1 MVYEIEELIKKMIES
16 YTDFQKNKNF
26 ISVNKDNE
34 ILEKEYKKIKNGKFT
49 LMIAGEAKSGKSTFI
64 NAFLGKEIL
73 PTDVKQCTS
82 SIIKIKYGENLSLI
96 LKYMNES
103 KIITDFETIK
113 RKLKEKASVNEEYRS
128 LPVFLMNEFI
138 LRNQNSINEKMIEKF
153 IKSVEKENIYG
164 YSYKEYSQKIR
175 NYIQDKKKWNNIVTE
190 IEISYPFENDILKN
204 VVIIDSPGVN
214 AEGRLGDITNRI
226 IKDVDAIIFVKAISG
241 QALEKSS
248 FMEFI
253 KENSNGKDK
262 ESIFLLLTR
271 SVDVKKEELE
281 VLKEEAIKMYGN
293 RIDPRQIKYLDSKV
307 QLFINEIKEMSPN
320 EIEEHLEK
328 LEKEKLYFDFMTP
341 PLRMK
346 ELNNEY
352 IEYLKGKSNFDNIYK
367 DIIKFIYENQ
377 YRRIESF
384 LNKIKAHT
392 VLKNSYEEKKQ
403 KVLELNERFQEIIE
417 KNDIKKKVSQIQRP
431 INGLDNQIENI
442 KKDKFVLMI
451 AGEAK
456 SGKSTF
462 INAYLG
468 EDILSMDVKQCT
480 SSIIEIKYGTEFS
493 LSAEYA
499 DGRKSEIKGRDGI
512 SKFLKEN
519 AALNDDYRD
528 IPVPTINSEILV
540 KYKDTIPERVIND
553 LIKGVKEDNIYNL
566 PEEEY
571 NTKIQKYIE
580 ENKNKWQNIITKMVI
595 SYPFKRE
602 ELRNIEIIDS
612 PGVNAAGHVGDVSE
626 NYIEKANAIM
636 FLKPITGQVLE
647 ASPFKK
653 FLDNKSM
660 DRNKGTLFLILTR
673 AVNVNGKDLEILK
686 KEAKRIYGSKIREE
700 QIVAVDSKVQMF
712 LNEISKYS
720 TNEDIEEYL
729 DELEENNQ
737 FEDFMNIPRRIRKE
751 KNSYINYLTEKSRF
765 KDINEAIEKF
775 ARKTQYYA
783 LDEVVKGILN
793 ICKKI
798 EDSIKYDM
806 ELYIKNS
813 TEFDIQIFK
822 IQNNINIVNERI
834 YKKVDKMREKYMSY
848 NPKGIIEMRV
858 EENFLKLIKEINN
871 LNGKSENYINNLE
884 EKVFKKIEE
893 LKEFYEIIQ
902 KNIVREFNK
911 EIFPLRDRF
920 EISYLNIERE
930 FTKKDF
936 ENMKNE
942 SKKNAYE
949 KKSYEKG
956 FLFKKSYHYSEY
968 SQVKHFMILK
978 YDVINRIEEI
988 NNKIKINLINF
999 IQNIINKYIEILF
1012 QNMKNQKQKL
1022 LELQEEREVIEEK
1035 IVKLRH
1041 IIQEVS
1047 SFRNKVRLFER
1058 KIEEDI

>member
-82 SIIKIKYGENLSLI
+82 SIIKIRYGENLSLI
-96 LKYMNES
+96 LKYTNKS
-103 KIITDFETIK
+103 KKITDFEIIK
-113 RKLKEKASVNEEYRS
+113 QKLKEEASVNEEYRS
-128 LPVFLMNEFI
+128 FPVFLINEFI

-164 YSYKEYSQKIR
+164 YSYEEYSQKIR
-175 NYIQDKKKWNNIVTE
+175 NYIQDKKNWNNIVTE

-262 ESIFLLLTR
+262 ESIFLLLTH

-307 QLFINEIKEMSPN
+307 QLFINEIKEMSSN

-328 LEKEKLYFDFMTP
+328 LEKKKLYFDFMTP

-352 IEYLKGKSNFDNIYK
+352 IEYLKEKSNFDNVYK

-377 YRRIESF
+377 YRKIESF
-384 LNKIKAHT
+384 LDKIKSHT
-392 VLKNSYEEKKQ
+392 VLKSSYDKQKQ
-403 KVLELNERFQEIIE
+403 KVLELNERFQKIIE
-417 KNDIKKKVSQIQRP
+417 KNDIKKKVTQIQKS
-431 INGLDNQIENI
+431 IDGLNNQIENI

-468 EDILSMDVKQCT
+468 EDILPMDVKQCT
-480 SSIIEIKYGTEFS
+480 SSIIEIKYGEEFF
-493 LSAEYA
+493 LMAEYA
-499 DGRKSEIKGRDGI
+499 GGKKEQIKGKEDI
-512 SKFLKEN
+512 AKFLKEN

-602 ELRNIEIIDS
+602 ELRNVEIIDS

-636 FLKPITGQVLE
+636 FLKPIIGQSLE
-647 ASPFKK
+647 SSSFKN
-653 FLDNKSM
+653 FLNNKSL
-660 DRNKGTLFLILTR
+660 DRNKRTLFLVLTY
-673 AVNVNGKDLEILK
+673 AENINSENLEELK
-686 KEAKRIYGSKIREE
+686 KEAKRLYGSKIREE

-712 LNEISKYS
+712 VNKISKYS
-720 TNEDIEEYL
+720 TYEDIEEYL

-737 FEDFMNIPRRIRKE
+737 FEDFMNPPRRISKE

-834 YKKVDKMREKYMSY
+834 YKKVDKIREKYMSY
-848 NPKGIIEMRV
+848 NPKGIIEMKV
-858 EENFLKLIKEINN
+858 KENFLKLIKEINN
-871 LNGKSENYINNLE
+871 FNGKSENYINNLE

-968 SQVKHFMILK
+968 SQAKHFMILK

-988 NNKIKINLINF
+988 NNKIKINLIDF
-999 IQNIINKYIEILF
+999 IQNIINKYIEIIF

-1022 LELQEEREVIEEK
+1022 LELQEEKEIIKEKIAKLRQKVSLFRNEVENFKKEIEE
-1035 IVKLRH
+1035 
-1041 IIQEVS
+1041 
-1047 SFRNKVRLFER
+1047 FM
-1058 KIEEDI
+1058 